1 MPAALP
7 AALLGAQLIL
17 TAAAD
22 GPPRFDVAA
31 TCNSPGR
38 NAVAAESSSDGCL
51 RSERAAGD
59 ELRKR
64 WGDFSAAAKRQCS
77 QQSRAGG
84 FPSYV
89 EMLTCLELASG
100 NVPARGPE
108 NRATTG
114 QGSVG
119 PAATGSTGRAARG
132 GGSALTDEPSPRQ
145 RTDPLKVLGKPAQ

>member
-7 AALLGAQLIL
+7 AALLGAHLL
-17 TAAAD
+17 LVAAAAD
-22 GPPRFDVAA
+22 GPPRLDVSA

-38 NAVAAESSSDGCL
+38 ASVSTESGSDGCM

-59 ELRKR
+59 DLRKR
-64 WGDFSAAAKRQCS
+64 WDDFSAAAKRQCS

-100 NVPARGPE
+100 NVPVRGPN

-114 QGSVG
+114 QGSAG
-119 PAATGSTGRAARG
+119 PTTTGSTQSGPE
-132 GGSALTDEPSPRQ
+132 GSALTDEPSPSQ
-145 RTDPLKVLGKPAQ
+145 RTDPLKVLGKPAR